1 MKPLALVFVGLVGI
15 TVAGFAQTPKVRSW
29 PPTAGTRVRI
39 LSPVLGIKPEVG
51 TVDSV
56 AGTTLQFRRTDG
68 SSSISLNPSEI
79 TTIEVSGG
87 THTAK
92 AKWAA
97 IGILAGAAIG
107 GGIGSAT
114 YTPCRD
120 SFACIGDIGG
130 RSGSVL
136 LGAVA
141 GALTGGVAGALLGA
155 RRVESWIPVSR

>member
-1 MKPLALVFVGLVGI
+1 MKYLALVFIGFIG
-15 TVAGFAQTPKVRSW
+15 TAVAGFAQTPQDRSW

-39 LSPVLGIKPEVG
+39 LSPVLGIKPEIG

-56 AGTTLQFRRTDG
+56 AGTTVQFRRADG

-92 AKWAA
+92 LKWAA
-97 IGILAGAAIG
+97 IGLVAGAAIG
-107 GGIGSAT
+107 SFIGSAT
-114 YTPCRD
+114 YKPCRD

-130 RSGSVL
+130 RSGSIL

-141 GALTGGVAGALLGA
+141 GGLTGGAAGALLGA
-155 RRVESWIPVSR
+155 QRQESWIPVSR